1 MFSFPFSGQINC
13 YLLYFVGKIRPVDD
27 RSCVVF
33 CVYMCVL
40 VRWAY
45 VKETPVKGPWSSE
58 EDDHLKRLV
67 DEYGAKKW

>member
-1 MFSFPFSGQINC
+1 MSV
-13 YLLYFVGKIRPVDD
+13 FVRRG
-27 RSCVVF
+27 F
-33 CVYMCVL
+33 
-40 VRWAY
+40 RWAY

>member
-1 MFSFPFSGQINC
+1 M
-13 YLLYFVGKIRPVDD
+13 
-27 RSCVVF
+27 VF